1 MKPKALDLLKT
12 YAVITLGA
20 LVYAV
25 SFVGCYD
32 PNHIGFGG
40 VTGLAQI
47 INAFV
52 SVLPVGIMVILFNIP
67 LFFLGWKLLGGHLLV
82 SSLYAMAA
90 SSLFIDALNYL
101 FPNIPPMEPVLAAI
115 FGGVLLGASLG
126 LVFSQGA
133 TTGGT
138 DLLARLLKLKF
149 AWLPVGKLLLVIDL
163 VVVLAAAAAFR
174 SLESGLYGLVGLY
187 ISTVIMDKMLYGMD
201 TAKVAYIISDHDA
214 EIARAIVED
223 MDRGVTV
230 LPGTGAYSG
239 QPKQVL
245 MCAFKQR
252 QIVTL
257 KAMVKGIDPAAFMIV
272 CDAHEVLGDGFRE
285 YKQNDL

>member
-1 MKPKALDLLKT
+1 MRPKALDLLKS

-25 SFVGCYD
+25 SFVWCYD

-47 INAFV
+47 INTFV
-52 SVLPVGIMVILFNIP
+52 PVLPVGIMAILFNIP
-67 LFFLGWKLLGGHLLV
+67 LFWLGWRLLGGHLLV

-115 FGGVLLGASLG
+115 FGGVLLGAGLG
-126 LVFSQGA
+126 IVFSRGA

-149 AWLPVGKLLLVIDL
+149 AWLPVGKLLLAIDL
-163 VVVLAAAAAFR
+163 VVVLTAAAAFR

-201 TAKVAYIISDHDA
+201 TAKVAYIISDRDR
-214 EIARAIVED
+214 EIAHAIVAD
-223 MDRGVTV
+223 LDRGVTV

-239 QPKQVL
+239 HPKNVL

-252 QIVTL
+252 QIVNL
-257 KAMVKGIDPAAFMIV
+257 KAMVKNIDPAAFMIV
-272 CDAHEVLGDGFRE
+272 CDAYEVLGDGFRA
-285 YKQNDL
+285 YQQNDL